1 VLAHPADTRVH
12 RAIDPVSPDDDEVE
26 AVLAHVRVERRSR
39 LICLDHL
46 LTDTDCGGHGVM
58 VRLCFHLGND
68 LTTAFGHFLG
78 DLVGRLGPRA
88 TLQDGEHDHLSPEFL
103 CEVNCGAKSL
113 AGVSRPVPP
122 HENPVEA
129 RQLPSFKPEVANGP
143 VGQRSR
149 TLVMGAGL
157 RRVQMPST
165 RR

>member
-1 VLAHPADTRVH
+1 
-12 RAIDPVSPDDDEVE
+12 
-26 AVLAHVRVERRSR
+26 
-39 LICLDHL
+39 
-46 LTDTDCGGHGVM
+46 M

-149 TLVMGAGL
+149 TLVTSPGKTRTDPAL
-157 RRVQMPST
+157 PRSRSASLWPWAPEPRPSPWLPADSAAVV
-165 RR
+165 R